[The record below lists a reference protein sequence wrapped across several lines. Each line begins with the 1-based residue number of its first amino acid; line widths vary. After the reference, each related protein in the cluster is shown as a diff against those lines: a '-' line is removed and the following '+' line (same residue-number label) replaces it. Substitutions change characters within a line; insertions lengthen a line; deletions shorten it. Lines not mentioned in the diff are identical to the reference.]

1 MLDISR
7 RYNQVKTR
15 QRVAIMPPNFAIQQR
30 PNPTELGFD
39 LNNVLAWTAR
49 EAQFPLLIFYN
60 GYSRWEALEPA
71 FYVRPCIDRTIGEV
85 S

>member
-49 EAQFPLLIFYN
+49 EAQFNHRSNVFFP
-60 GYSRWEALEPA
+60 S
-71 FYVRPCIDRTIGEV
+71 TSEV
-85 S
+85 G